1 MSHFCFDSWF
11 APDLRRL
18 PSSARRAPSLLAF
31 FLLPPHC
38 LAGRRLGLAARP
50 HPQKLCGSCGGMP
63 QRTVMGK
70 RKRQTA
76 TGCNY
81 CRRAAVAKLRE
92 VGGSSAGAEGCS
104 VSVHINGVDAGDAHL
119 QQQIFSFQKEFF
131 LYFIFLPFW

>member
-1 MSHFCFDSWF
+1 
-11 APDLRRL
+11 
-18 PSSARRAPSLLAF
+18 
-31 FLLPPHC
+31 
-38 LAGRRLGLAARP
+38 
-50 HPQKLCGSCGGMP
+50 MP

-81 CRRAAVAKLRE
+81 CRRGAAAKLRE
-92 VGGSSAGAEGCS
+92 AGGSSAGAEGCS

-131 LYFIFLPFW
+131 CILYSFHFGNKLSNVSV